1 MTLVTD
7 TASLAALCDRLSRE
21 PYVAV
26 DTEFMRDKTYYAKLC
41 LVQLAG
47 AGEAAAVDTV
57 APGLDL
63 APLYELMANPAV
75 LKVFHADRQDVEI
88 FVHQADAVPAPPV
101 APQIAPVVFGL
112 GDAVSYDRP
121 GRHVHGGPL
130 DQTPPFT

>member
-63 APLYELMANPAV
+63 APLYALMANPAV
-75 LKVFHADRQDVEI
+75 LKVVHDARQDVEL
-88 FVHQADAVPAPPV
+88 FVPPADAVPAPRFATQHAQQV
-101 APQIAPVVFGL
+101 CGL
-112 GDAVSYDRP
+112 RHARTHDPP
-121 GRHVHGGPL
+121 GR
-130 DQTPPFT
+130 